1 MVLHFSE
8 GICHICRCIVRFA
21 QPCSQDLHDIVSSK
35 EAGRDYIVIDVRDDD
50 FAGGHVKGCL
60 RAPFQ
65 QYEDGLSQLVFRVK
79 DIPIVIFH
87 CTLSQVR

>member
-1 MVLHFSE
+1 V
-8 GICHICRCIVRFA
+8 V
-21 QPCSQDLHDIVSSK
+21 
-35 EAGRDYIVIDVRDDD
+35 DVRDDD

-65 QYEDGLSQLVFRVK
+65 EYEAGVADLVSKLK
-79 DIPIVIFH
+79 DVPTVVFH